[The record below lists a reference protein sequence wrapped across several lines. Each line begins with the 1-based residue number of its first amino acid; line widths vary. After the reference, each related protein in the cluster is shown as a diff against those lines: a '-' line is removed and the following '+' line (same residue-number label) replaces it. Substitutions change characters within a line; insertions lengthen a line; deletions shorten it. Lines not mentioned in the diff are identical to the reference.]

1 MPEDLCRWGCY
12 MLHLCSGAPASCLM
26 RPKAYYPI
34 FADLNGRRCVV
45 VGGGL
50 VAQRKVT
57 TLLSYGA
64 AITVVGP
71 TATRRLTA
79 YARQRRIR
87 LVLRRFTPGDLAGAW
102 LVYAAT
108 DDPAV
113 NGAVYRTALKRRV
126 LTNVVDQTPLCTF
139 IAPAIARR
147 GGLTA
152 AVSTGGGS
160 PSLAK
165 AVRDDIRR
173 ILDAYAPMLG
183 FLRSLRGAA
192 KRAMPRYS
200 DRKRYF
206 NRLVRG
212 SRVLTLVRSGRRGA
226 ARREALLLL
235 ARCTRN
241 GYQNAQGSG
250 FRVVGRPLPRTPNP
264 EPRTKS

>member
-1 MPEDLCRWGCY
+1 MPEDLCRSGCY
-12 MLHLCSGAPASCLM
+12 MPHLCSGTSTSCLM

-212 SRVLTLVRSGRRGA
+212 RTRALVRTGCFES
-226 ARREALLLL
+226 ARREALALL
-235 ARCTRN
+235 T
-241 GYQNAQGSG
+241 QNARKNRQH
-250 FRVVGRPLPRTPNP
+250 P

>member
-1 MPEDLCRWGCY
+1 MRADMCRTGCY
-12 MLHLCSGAPASCLM
+12 MPHLCSGTSAECLM
-26 RPKAYYPI
+26 QPKTYYPV

-64 AITVVGP
+64 DITVVSP
-71 TATRRLTA
+71 AVTRRLA
-79 YARQRRIR
+79 ACARKHRIR
-87 LVLRRFTPGDLAGAW
+87 LLARRFKPGDLAGAW

-113 NGAVYRTALKRRV
+113 NGLVYRTALKRRV
-126 LTNVVDQTPLCTF
+126 LANVVDQTPLCTF
-139 IAPAIARR
+139 IAPAIVRR
-147 GGLTA
+147 GALTA

-165 AVRDDIRR
+165 LVRDDVGR

-183 FLRSLRGAA
+183 LLRSLRGAA
-192 KRAMPRYS
+192 KRAMPNYG

-206 NRLVRG
+206 DRLVRG
-212 SRVLTLVRSGRRGA
+212 RALELMRTGRPGA
-226 ARREALLLL
+226 AHREALALLKQS
-235 ARCTRN
+235 ARN
-241 GYQNAQGSG
+241 SYQN
-250 FRVVGRPLPRTPNP
+250 VP
-264 EPRTKS
+264 

>member
-1 MPEDLCRWGCY
+1 MRSDMCRGGCY
-12 MLHLCSGAPASCLM
+12 MPHLCSGRSAACLM

-45 VGGGL
+45 VGGGP

-64 AITVVGP
+64 DITLVSP
-71 TATRRLTA
+71 TVTRRLTA

-87 LVLRRFTPGDLAGAW
+87 LVPRRFRAGDLAGAW

-113 NGAVYRTALKRRV
+113 NGLVYRTALKRRV

-139 IAPAIARR
+139 IAPAIVRR
-147 GGLTA
+147 GALTA

-165 AVRDDIRR
+165 LVRDDVRR

-183 FLRSLRGAA
+183 LLRSLRGIA
-192 KRAMPRYS
+192 KRAMPNYS

-206 NRLVRG
+206 DRLVRG
-212 SRVLTLVRSGRRGA
+212 RTLALVRTGHSGVV
-226 ARREALLLL
+226 RREALALLKRK
-235 ARCTRN
+235 A
-241 GYQNAQGSG
+241 AAI
-250 FRVVGRPLPRTPNP
+250 
-264 EPRTKS
+264 